1 MCKTFETSIATF
13 VFSLT
18 CVALSLLKRKTK
30 EVYFASMFILTIS
43 LMQLLDAGIWWSIK
57 HKNKL
62 LNNFVS
68 QYAVPFILASEL
80 LVSYFGIKYIFG
92 WSNRYF
98 EYGLF
103 IFASFIL
110 LSWIFSYCN
119 DKNAYTIPCT
129 DGYLHWCG
137 VEFNMLFRVL
147 FILFLLTPIV
157 IGLPSKYDVIKYL
170 ITLPILATFV
180 MNYMNVTFGAR
191 WCWSSNIV
199 SGMLL
204 AYSIMYHTDQK

>member
-13 VFSLT
+13 VFSFT

-137 VEFNMLFRVL
+137 VELNMLFRVL

-170 ITLPILATFV
+170 ITLPILVTFV

-204 AYSIMYHTDQK
+204 AYSIMYYTDQK

>member
-1 MCKTFETSIATF
+1 MCKTFETSLATF

-18 CVALSLLKRKTK
+18 CVTLSIHVRKTK
-30 EVYFASMFILTIS
+30 EVYFASIVILTFS
-43 LMQLLDAGIWWSIK
+43 LIQLVDAGIWWSIT

-62 LNNFVS
+62 LNNIIS
-68 QYAVPFILASEL
+68 RYAVPFILASEL
-80 LVSYFGIKYIFG
+80 LVSYFGIKYMFG

-110 LSWIFSYCN
+110 LTWVFRYCK
-119 DKNAYTIPCT
+119 DTNAYTVPYA

-137 VEFNMLFRVL
+137 LDLHTVVRIL

-157 IGLPSKYDVIKYL
+157 IGLPSKYNVIKYL
-170 ITLPILATFV
+170 IIVPIIATFV

-191 WCWSSNIV
+191 WCWSSNIT
-199 SGMLL
+199 SLL
-204 AYSIMYHTDQK
+204 LLGYSMMY

>member
-1 MCKTFETSIATF
+1 MCKTFETSLATF

-18 CVALSLLKRKTK
+18 CVALSVHIRKTK
-30 EVYFASMFILTIS
+30 EVYFASMFILTVS
-43 LMQLLDAGIWWSIK
+43 LIQLLDAGIWWSIA

-62 LNNFVS
+62 LNNFIS
-68 QYAVPFILASEL
+68 RYAIPVILASEL

-103 IFASFIL
+103 IFASFML
-110 LSWIFSYCN
+110 LSWVFRYCN
-119 DKNAYTIPCT
+119 NENVYTAPYT

-137 VEFNMLFRVL
+137 VELYTVARIL
-147 FILFLLTPIV
+147 FILFLLTPIA
-157 IGLPSKYDVIKYL
+157 IGLPSKYNVMKYL
-170 ITLPILATFV
+170 IIVPAIATFV

-191 WCWSSNIV
+191 WCWSSNII

-204 AYSIMYHTDQK
+204 AYSMMY

>member
-1 MCKTFETSIATF
+1 MCKTFETSLATF

-18 CVALSLLKRKTK
+18 CVALSVHIRKTK
-30 EVYFASMFILTIS
+30 EVYFASMVILTFS
-43 LMQLLDAGIWWSIK
+43 LIQLLDAGIWWSIT

-62 LNNFVS
+62 LNKFIS
-68 QYAVPFILASEL
+68 RYAIPFILASEL
-80 LVSYFGIKYIFG
+80 LVSYFGVKYIFG

-103 IFASFIL
+103 IFVSFIL
-110 LSWIFSYCN
+110 LSWVIVYCN
-119 DKNAYTIPCT
+119 DKHAYTAPYI

-137 VEFNMLFRVL
+137 VELHTVARIL
-147 FILFLLTPIV
+147 FILFILTPIA
-157 IGLPSKYDVIKYL
+157 IGLPSKYSVMKYL
-170 ITLPILATFV
+170 IIVPVIATFV

-191 WCWSSNIV
+191 WCWSSNII

-204 AYSIMYHTDQK
+204 AYSMMY